1 MTALA
6 RIDVV
11 LVAQGRARSRTEAA
25 AFIRA
30 GRVVA
35 GGTVVTKASLA
46 VTHDALIEVTPDD
59 DDPGYSSRAGHKLAG
74 ALAALRRTP
83 DLSEPT
89 ERTGPTGPTGPSGP
103 SGSSEPTG
111 PTGPALPDIAGSIC
125 LDIGASTG
133 GFTDVLLRAGARSV
147 HAIDVGHDQLDPRLR
162 ADPRVIVSEGVN
174 VRDLT
179 PADVVEPP
187 ALIVGDLS
195 FISLRLVIPVL
206 ARVAP
211 RAHMLLMV
219 KPQFEVGRERLG
231 RGGVV
236 RDPALHVQAIADVA
250 ACAGEVGFETRAV
263 VASSLPG
270 PSGNREFFVL
280 LAPGGAAAPAHALS
294 SAIRAAVADTGGRR
308 AFFAQRANPQHESE
322 GGTR

>member
-25 AFIRA
+25 SFIRA

-46 VTHDALIEVTPDD
+46 VAHDALIEVTPDD

-74 ALAALRRTP
+74 ALAALRWTS
-83 DLSEPT
+83 DM
-89 ERTGPTGPTGPSGP
+89 
-103 SGSSEPTG
+103 SEPTG
-111 PTGPALPDIAGSIC
+111 PAGLTGPTLPEIAGAFC

-187 ALIVGDLS
+187 SLIVGDLS

-280 LAPGGAAAPAHALS
+280 LAPDGAAAPTQALS